1 MFTKYFFGF
10 SIFLF
15 SIFFAIPPV
24 MAADIETDVVHV
36 QLGVDG
42 CDNNG
47 ICEDLTG
54 ETILTCPND
63 CTPTP
68 PANISGGFSAINF
81 LYDITT
87 EPGLDF
93 AIVRFKTWTPVFATV
108 RWGKTAE
115 VTSGIIKNPSY
126 LMNHVFYLPNLE
138 PSTTY
143 FFSIEYQNN
152 IGYAVS
158 GYVGLFRTLNP
169 PIALFIPNPT
179 DVHTRLDPA
188 GIPLFWRNPVLED
201 FAYVRVM
208 RNTDHFYASPF
219 VGELVYEGTGEYVFD
234 ENVQSNRQYYY
245 TFFTRTQSGEFSS
258 GVGLTAFLG
267 ERGDG
272 FPEFFLSPSVI
283 GDQSSFTISQDGRV
297 VSALGGVVD
306 GIDGNLWVYIQST
319 SALPPFQ
326 DIWLSLSNS
335 KGQNNFYLLKYD
347 INKKIY
353 ELGIPPLL
361 MKGDYDVKVY
371 QFLVDKTVLLDS
383 GTLRVVAPSLV
394 FENDTYASP
403 KSLLS
408 LFYSPIFWIWLLIL
422 LILLLVRKTIYR

>member
-1 MFTKYFFGF
+1 
-10 SIFLF
+10 
-15 SIFFAIPPV
+15 
-24 MAADIETDVVHV
+24 
-36 QLGVDG
+36 
-42 CDNNG
+42 
-47 ICEDLTG
+47 
-54 ETILTCPND
+54 
-63 CTPTP
+63 
-68 PANISGGFSAINF
+68 
-81 LYDITT
+81 
-87 EPGLDF
+87 
-93 AIVRFKTWTPVFATV
+93 
-108 RWGKTAE
+108 
-115 VTSGIIKNPSY
+115 
-126 LMNHVFYLPNLE
+126 
-138 PSTTY
+138 
-143 FFSIEYQNN
+143 
-152 IGYAVS
+152 
-158 GYVGLFRTLNP
+158 
-169 PIALFIPNPT
+169 
-179 DVHTRLDPA
+179 
-188 GIPLFWRNPVLED
+188 
-201 FAYVRVM
+201 M

-272 FPEFFLSPSVI
+272 FPEFFLSLSVI